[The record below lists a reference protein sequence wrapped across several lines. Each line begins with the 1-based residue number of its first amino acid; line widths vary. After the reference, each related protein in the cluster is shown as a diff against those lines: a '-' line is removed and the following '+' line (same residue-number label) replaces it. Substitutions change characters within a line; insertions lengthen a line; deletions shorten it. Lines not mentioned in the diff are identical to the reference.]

1 MRRKQLYAIILAGAL
16 AASSAPAAVFAA
28 EGDVAATAETSEENP
43 VDGETA
49 AATEAPAEE
58 TPADTTAA
66 TEAPAEQAPAQEAAA
81 ATEAPAQEAAPAEQ
95 TQQITEETPAVQET
109 PAAETSE
116 TTETEGET
124 EELAPGETT
133 EQTAISITLKATEEG
148 QEDKVRYFDTLQH
161 AIDAAPSYD
170 AETAKDA
177 TVIEISGQIALDA
190 TVTVPA
196 NKKVCIRATNA
207 VTITRTSNAF
217 TDDMFE
223 VTGENAELQFD
234 VKEGAEGASFT
245 VSGKISD
252 EESDS
257 VEGSI
262 VSVGTGAAFG
272 MDAGVTLKENN
283 SSANGGAITN
293 VGGNI
298 VLKGGTITGNNGA
311 KGAVYSDSD
320 IKVQGTVVVKENQ
333 PANIYLAGTSALV
346 VSGAMTNSDI
356 SFTQEKAAD
365 KQVAVKSVEN
375 FAAAD
380 FNTAV
385 GQIKYDT
392 TDYTKID
399 PAFGDEETMK
409 ALCREA
415 HEKGIRIMV
424 DAVFNHCGR
433 KFAPWV
439 DVLEHGK
446 DSRYAD
452 WFMIEDWEQ
461 IGKRA
466 DTRDRRFYSFAFTD
480 AMPKLNTN
488 NEEVIEYFCKVCEEW
503 IRKFDIDGI
512 RFDVGNEVSH
522 RFLKRIREHLKAVKP
537 DLYLLGEIWHDAS
550 QWLQGD
556 EYDSVMNYPLL
567 SGIHDFFLDKTMK
580 KEEFEYMVNRCY
592 TMYMQ
597 QNNDVLF
604 NLLDSH
610 DTERLMNRFHD
621 LDKFYQQLA
630 ILFTLPGSPCIYYGT
645 EIAME
650 GAHDPD
656 CRRCMPWSE
665 INSEENQEKIATMRK
680 LIMLRRN
687 EKTCRSPHFHFP
699 DTYENDRCVEYIKID
714 EEGNKMEVLLNTS
727 EKEIKVKEA
736 GEVLF
741 AREFDGEILGV
752 NGTLIRRI

>member
-1 MRRKQLYAIILAGAL
+1 MNLAEITHRAYFLACYPLDESHLKISIQTGKDVDEVILWAGDPYSAGIAENEQNWHGERVPMELEREL
-16 AASSAPAAVFAA
+16 AHRNVYSAVL
-28 EGDVAATAETSEENP
+28 
-43 VDGETA
+43 
-49 AATEAPAEE
+49 
-58 TPADTTAA
+58 TPAYRRVKYHFEITGGGESVCLYEDGFVKAG
-66 TEAPAEQAPAQEAAA
+66 ENFPADRMIQRFIYPWMNRADVMKVPEW
-81 ATEAPAQEAAPAEQ
+81 AENIVWY
-95 TQQITEETPAVQET
+95 QIFPDRFCNGTPEKNGNDIT
-109 PAAETSE
+109 PWRNH
-116 TTETEGET
+116 G
-124 EELAPGETT
+124 
-133 EQTAISITLKATEEG
+133 
-148 QEDKVRYFDTLQH
+148 
-161 AIDAAPSYD
+161 
-170 AETAKDA
+170 
-177 TVIEISGQIALDA
+177 
-190 TVTVPA
+190 TVT
-196 NKKVCIRATNA
+196 NQEK
-207 VTITRTSNAF
+207 F
-217 TDDMFE
+217 
-223 VTGENAELQFD
+223 
-234 VKEGAEGASFT
+234 
-245 VSGKISD
+245 
-252 EESDS
+252 
-257 VEGSI
+257 
-262 VSVGTGAAFG
+262 
-272 MDAGVTLKENN
+272 
-283 SSANGGAITN
+283 
-293 VGGNI
+293 GGNLEGI
-298 VLKGGTITGNNGA
+298 RQRLQYLQELGITG
-311 KGAVYSDSD
+311 
-320 IKVQGTVVVKENQ
+320 
-333 PANIYLAGTSALV
+333 IYLNPIMEAES
-346 VSGAMTNSDI
+346 NH
-356 SFTQEKAAD
+356 
-365 KQVAVKSVEN
+365 
-375 FAAAD
+375 
-380 FNTAV
+380 
-385 GQIKYDT
+385 KYDT

-399 PAFGDEETMK
+399 PAFGNEEMMK

-433 KFAPWV
+433 KFAPWM

-452 WFMIEDWEQ
+452 WFMIEDWEE

-466 DTRDRRFYSFAFTD
+466 DTRDRRFYSFAFADT
-480 AMPKLNTN
+480 MPKLNTN

-522 RFLKRIREHLKAVKP
+522 RFLKRMREHLKTIKP
-537 DLYLLGEIWHDAS
+537 DIYLLGEIWHDAS

-610 DTERLMNRFHD
+610 DTERLMNRFHN

-665 INSEENQEKIATMRK
+665 IESKENQEKIAMMRK

-687 EKTCRSPHFHFP
+687 EEMCRSPHFHFP
-699 DTYENDRCVEYIKID
+699 DTYKNDRCVEYIKLD
-714 EEGNKMEVLLNTS
+714 EEGNKIEVLLNAS
-727 EKEIKVKEA
+727 EEEIKVK
-736 GEVLF
+736 GNGKILF